1 MNQLFRARE
10 VIILVVC
17 LSLTHILL
25 KLGNLVQTLFRDQGP
40 NSFNQI
46 EMFSAIALTLF
57 ELREVLNQLLHVV
70 DGSEFGSRLFL
81 LQIGLHVI
89 LDLLSDFSVVF
100 KHNFLKELVVV
111 LADHNLWLVKILIEQ
126 LYSVVFDC

>member
-57 ELREVLNQLLHVV
+57 ELREVLNQLLHVF